1 MEGLLELRLTFLCLE
16 SRQQVRSQML
26 APACRQYANSQLA
39 VGLQASC
46 SDGQG
51 ERVLV
56 DGEGDRDT

>member
-1 MEGLLELRLTFLCLE
+1 
-16 SRQQVRSQML
+16 ML